1 MTSYT
6 ITHSVSG
13 RDFGTYEGET
23 PNRALAAMLRDAGI
37 RATVDAHDAIYLDPR
52 DVDADGV
59 HLAGDLGDYI
69 VCSAIEVLAQ
79 AMVDGDTDD
88 SLCRDA
94 ILAGD
99 TECHWEMRDVAALAQ
114 DIGLGSLNVDAQ
126 WDAIRAAYEA
136 AAEEYRESECADG
149 EVECA
154 YCGREHVPPT
164 AVPALDDDHAWAD
177 MAPDHDDYCEWIAT
191 RAHRVEVVRVFQ
203 GDHESSDDGWANDA
217 YYILCDSAVWAR
229 EGVDGCHSWDDCSG
243 HDDGVEYVTMRVGSR
258 VAARDAL
265 AEHGFVVRADTAE

>member
-13 RDFGTYEGET
+13 RDFGTYEESS

-52 DVDADGV
+52 DIDADGV
-59 HLAGDLGDYI
+59 HLAGDLGDYS
-69 VCSAIEVLAQ
+69 VRKSIEVLAQ

-88 SLCRDA
+88 AQVRDA

-99 TECHWEMRDVAALAQ
+99 TECEWEMRAASELAQ
-114 DIGLGSLNVDAQ
+114 DIGLGSLDVAAQ

-136 AAEEYRESECADG
+136 AAEEYRESEVDDQ
-149 EVECA
+149 VECA
-154 YCGREHVPPT
+154 YCGRSHVPPS
-164 AVPALDDDHAWAD
+164 AVPALDDDDAWAD
-177 MAPDHDDYCEWIAT
+177 MAREHADYCEWIAT

-217 YYILCDSAVWAR
+217 YYTLCDSGVWAR

-243 HDDGVEYVTMRVGSR
+243 YQHGVEYVTMRVGSR

-265 AEHGFVVRADTAE
+265 AEHGFVVRADTAD

>member
-6 ITHSVSG
+6 ITHSVSS

-59 HLAGDLGDYI
+59 HLAGDLGDYS
-69 VCSAIEVLAQ
+69 VRKSIEVLAA

-99 TECHWEMRDVAALAQ
+99 TECQWEVRDARALAQ
-114 DIGLGSLNVDAQ
+114 DIGLGSLDVDAQ

-136 AAEEYRESECADG
+136 AAEEYRESECADE

-154 YCGREHVPPT
+154 YCGRTHTPPS
-164 AVPALDDDHAWAD
+164 AVPALDDDEAWAD
-177 MAPDHDDYCEWIAT
+177 MAPDHADYCEWIAT

-217 YYILCDSAVWAR
+217 YAILRDSGVWVR
-229 EGVDGCHSWDDCSG
+229 EGVDGCCSWEECSG
-243 HDDGVEYVTMRVGSR
+243 YQNGVEYVTMRVDSR
-258 VAARDAL
+258 AAARPAL
-265 AEHGFVVRADTAE
+265 VEHGFVVRADTAE

>member
-1 MTSYT
+1 MTSYI
-6 ITHSVSG
+6 ITHLLSG
-13 RDFGTYEGET
+13 RDFGAYEGKT
-23 PNRALAAMLRDAGI
+23 PNAALAAMLRDAGI
-37 RATVDAHDAIYLDPR
+37 RATVDVQGTIYLDPR

-59 HLAGDLGDYI
+59 HLAGDLGDYAI
-69 VCSAIEVLAQ
+69 RSAIEVLAA

-88 SLCRDA
+88 AMVRDA

-99 TECHWEMRDVAALAQ
+99 TECQWEMRAASELAQ
-114 DIGLGSLNVDAQ
+114 DIGLGSLDVDAQ

-136 AAEEYRESECADG
+136 AAEEYRESECADD

-154 YCGREHVPPT
+154 YCGRSHVPPSE
-164 AVPALDDDHAWAD
+164 VPALDDDHAWAD
-177 MAPDHDDYCEWIAT
+177 MAPDHADYCEWIAT

-203 GDHESSDDGWANDA
+203 GDHDSSDDGWANDA
-217 YYILCDSAVWAR
+217 YAILRDSGVWVR
-229 EGVDGCHSWDDCSG
+229 EGVDGCCSWEECSG
-243 HDDGVEYVTMRVGSR
+243 HDDGVEYVTMRVGNR

>member
-37 RATVDAHDAIYLDPR
+37 RVDVDAQGTIYLDPR

-59 HLAGDLGDYI
+59 HLAGDLGDYA
-69 VCSAIEVLAQ
+69 VRPAIAVLAQ

-88 SLCRDA
+88 AMVRDA

-99 TECHWEMRDVAALAQ
+99 TECHWEVRDVRALAQ
-114 DIGLGSLNVDAQ
+114 DIGLGGLDVDAQ

-136 AAEEYRESECADG
+136 AAEEYRESEVDDQ
-149 EVECA
+149 VECA
-154 YCGREHVPPT
+154 YCGRLHTPPS

-177 MAPDHDDYCEWIAT
+177 MAGDHDEECEWIRT
-191 RAHRVEVVRVFQ
+191 RAHRVEIVRVFQ

-217 YYILCDSAVWAR
+217 YYILCDSGVWVR
-229 EGVDGCHSWDDCSG
+229 EAVDGCNGWDECSG
-243 HDDGVEYVTMRVGSR
+243 YQNGVEYVTMRVGSR
-258 VAARDAL
+258 AAARDAL
-265 AEHGFVVRADTAE
+265 VEHGFVVRADTAD